1 MAGTLRSLW
10 KHSLMLPLLFLAGCA
25 GYGMVSPGPVSLGA
39 MSVEPV
45 SAWNRSSA
53 KVGGRVVWTQQ
64 GIYLDRLTFID
75 GIRDGKPLFAFG
87 KREEFGLFRAAML
100 PNEVMELTES
110 SLAKLHGSA
119 LVETH
124 GLRPATFGDV
134 PGFRFDYR
142 YVSGMDVPMKG
153 LAAGAIVEGRLYL
166 ILYEAP
172 ETHYFEAGLPE
183 AEAIIQSV
191 SLT

>member
-1 MAGTLRSLW
+1 MGNRLW
-10 KHSLMLPLLFLAGCA
+10 KHFLTLPLLLLAGCG
-25 GYGMVSPGPVSLGA
+25 GYGMVAPGQVSLGA

-45 SAWNRSSA
+45 SAWN
-53 KVGGRVVWTQQ
+53 KPGGKTGGRVVWTQQ
-64 GIYLDRLTFID
+64 GIYLDRITFID

-87 KREEFGLFRAAML
+87 KRAEFGLFRAAML

-110 SLAKLHGSA
+110 SLAKLHNSA
-119 LVETH
+119 LVETG
-124 GLRPATFGDV
+124 GLRPAPFGGA
-134 PGFRFDYR
+134 PGFRFDYH
-142 YVSGMDVPMKG
+142 YVSAMDVPMKG
-153 LAAGAIVEGRLYL
+153 LAAGAVVEGRLYL

-183 AEAIIQSV
+183 AEAVIQSV